1 MNCHELSIYFCRYII
16 YLRTN
21 VGTMRMPRME
31 SRLGV
36 AVLVAVVVAGGG
48 VAAAKLKP
56 CEQAIYYCCDPETNS
71 ALPLKS
77 VG

>member
-1 MNCHELSIYFCRYII
+1 
-16 YLRTN
+16 
-21 VGTMRMPRME
+21 MRMPRME

-36 AVLVAVVVAGGG
+36 AVLVAVLVAGGG
-48 VAAAKLKP
+48 GAAAKLKP

-77 VG
+77 VA

>member
-1 MNCHELSIYFCRYII
+1 
-16 YLRTN
+16 
-21 VGTMRMPRME
+21 MRMARME

-36 AVLVAVVVAGGG
+36 AVLVAVLLAGGG

-56 CEQAIYYCCDPETNS
+56 CEQAIYYCCDPETHS

-77 VG
+77 VA